1 MAVNP
6 ISSPLP
12 ADLPT
17 NWQTGQ
23 TVAPNG
29 SDVGLA
35 QQYGYNYQSQ
45 QINAAQQAINTI
57 GAQFPN
63 LYGKDD
69 IVPIANGGTGGTSVA
84 AALANLGAQPGFNLL
99 VNSRFKYNGRN
110 RTSYT
115 GGALTV
121 DGWNSA
127 SGSVT
132 ITLPDG
138 VTVANAASIS
148 QLVQQDSTLFS
159 KSATFSVEDSTGTVY
174 SVSATMPE
182 SAQNTSSQI
191 ASQSTPWGSISIWN
205 SNTGSAF
212 SVVISAT
219 SAVILTAAK
228 LEIGSVSTLAADL
241 ATAQDETI
249 EQFRLDMYDLDPGR
263 PAWVLTQNK
272 NLLDNWYFVGGGSQQ
287 GGGQFPINQK
297 EQTSYTG
304 VGYGIDRWKGGYG
317 NPVISLSPDCIILD
331 PNSDYNSSF
340 TQILENDFRG
350 KTLTFSV
357 LASSQSGDVRINL
370 HLGYRL
376 SGGYKSIRKNYS
388 VNTSASLITVTG
400 EIPSNADPNSEFV
413 RIYFINDGSTAP
425 INIYATKLE
434 FGTRSTLARLVD
446 GEWVLNDPPPNFQ
459 QGLAKCQRMYQIY
472 SSATERPSN
481 GYDCRPVMRLAAP
494 SQGTI
499 LINDQTWYYN
509 DANL

>member
-69 IVPIANGGTGGTSVA
+69 TVPIANGGTGGTSVA

-110 RTSYT
+110 QASYA

-121 DGWNSA
+121 DGWDSTA
-127 SGSVT
+127 GSVT
-132 ITLPDG
+132 ITLPGG
-138 VTVANAASIS
+138 VTVTSAGSIS
-148 QLVQQDSTLFS
+148 QLVHQDSSLFG
-159 KSATFSVEDSTGTVY
+159 KSATLSVADSTGTVY

-191 ASQSTPWGSISIWN
+191 ASQSTPWGSIAIWN

-212 SVVISAT
+212 SAIISAT
-219 SAVILTAAK
+219 SAVTLTAAK

-249 EQFRLDMYDLDPGR
+249 EQLRLDMYDLDPGR
-263 PAWVLTQNK
+263 PAWVLTQNE

-287 GGGQFPINQK
+287 GGGQFPINQRG
-297 EQTSYTG
+297 QTSYTG
-304 VGYGIDRWKGGYG
+304 AGYGIDRWRISGNATLALNENNVAFTSTSQRQIEMLQYLPVPFGDFSDKTFTVSAYISGQICSACGKVPSTQPSELQVIASANLPNGFKLSLNWARSGKFYVYIYKGSSATGDSC
-317 NPVISLSPDCIILD
+317 VI
-331 PNSDYNSSF
+331 
-340 TQILENDFRG
+340 
-350 KTLTFSV
+350 
-357 LASSQSGDVRINL
+357 
-370 HLGYRL
+370 
-376 SGGYKSIRKNYS
+376 
-388 VNTSASLITVTG
+388 
-400 EIPSNADPNSEFV
+400 
-413 RIYFINDGSTAP
+413 TA
-425 INIYATKLE
+425 AKLE
-434 FGTRSTLARLVD
+434 LGTRSTLARLVN

-459 QGLAKCQRMYQIY
+459 QELAKCQRMYQIY